1 MADFPTL
8 SKNANRVNFQQR
20 LSVDPSLVSKFENGA
35 QQTRSKFT
43 NVALKFNLS
52 YSFLTEEDKELL
64 EDFEREVGYRAGS
77 FNWIDLST
85 NPNKTYI
92 VRFDKNLL
100 FTQEQKRDL
109 WNIVIDVNIFVTDVI
124 KTIKIYQKILL
135 FSILS

>member
-8 SKNANRVNFQQR
+8 SKQANRNNYQQS

-35 QQTRSKFT
+35 VQTRTKFT

-64 EDFEREVGYRAGS
+64 EAFEKTVGYRAGS

-100 FTQEQKRDL
+100 FTQEQIRDL
-109 WNIVIDVNIFVTDVI
+109 WSVDIDMVEIRPNT
-124 KTIKIYQKILL
+124 
-135 FSILS
+135 SS